1 MHRQLRA
8 ELQGKEEEEDNFFHL
23 FRYWQRS

>member
-1 MHRQLRA
+1 LRA